1 MYVRS
6 YTLSLWLLSLLLALG
21 APVPQPPATTGIK
34 MTIRHSFQDT
44 SIDTTIYLQSDR
56 RREEYRN
63 SQGQQKGPLQ
73 VAIIRCDL
81 GQQFELNLEAAQ
93 YLSAPYPLKPITQE
107 QAKALG
113 LNTPQVS
120 QSGKPT
126 LRIETTTRDTGE
138 RKEIFGYTARHVI
151 TTTKHISLEGS
162 RADAEETVRDGWYI
176 DLDTQISCEPKF
188 RKGAVAYVYASGRGL
203 PPPETPQ
210 FVTVGV
216 PEGGFAVQL
225 TNTSKSTFTLTDGTK
240 RQNESKFETRVVQ
253 LEKEPIDPGVF
264 EIPSGFKQV
273 QNLERNPGQQT
284 PPTLWERL
292 KSVFS
297 SSN

>member
-6 YTLSLWLLSLLLALG
+6 YAVKLWFLLILLAVD
-21 APVPQPPATTGIK
+21 APLPQPAATTGIK
-34 MTIRHSFQDT
+34 MTIRNRFQDI
-44 SIDTTIYLQSDR
+44 SIDSTIYLQSDR

-63 SQGQQKGPLQ
+63 SQGQQKGPLL
-73 VAIIRCDL
+73 ASITRCDL

-93 YLSAPYPLKPITQE
+93 YVSAPYPLKPITQE

-113 LNTPQVS
+113 LNTPQVP

-151 TTTKHISLEGS
+151 ANSKQIPLEGS
-162 RADAEETVRDGWYI
+162 HAEAEDTVTDGWYI
-176 DLDTQISCEPKF
+176 DLDSQISCEPKF
-188 RKGAVAYVYASGRGL
+188 PKGAVAYVYASGRGL
-203 PPPETPQ
+203 PPPDTPQ
-210 FVTVGV
+210 FVNVGV
-216 PEGGFAVQL
+216 PENGFAVQL
-225 TNTSKSTFTLTDGTK
+225 TRTSKSTFTLPDGTK
-240 RQNESKFETRVVQ
+240 RKDELNFETRVVQ
-253 LEKEPIDPGVF
+253 LEKGSIDPGVF